1 MCEDAPTN
9 VPTNGAFFDW
19 SGGWS
24 EPRWVTA
31 KTMLAAVLKGGAD
44 VEDAEDA
51 DEDEAGEEEA
61 DGRMAGKVRGASA
74 WGRGATAEEKGDDRD
89 DDGGTA
95 TAWLLFGL
103 SLSLSPNGDTVVAA
117 VAAAN
122 AIPAIRKFDVLGKVV
137 GAEEGRADPDAPPAA
152 DTSCSRG
159 GGAGATPPCGGG
171 GCTGATD
178 GDEIGDME
186 AGQGPLAWELLRAV
200 EVSIAASVTAP

>member
-74 WGRGATAEEKGDDRD
+74 WGRGPTAEEKGDDAE
-89 DDGGTA
+89 GGSP
-95 TAWLLFGL
+95 FVPVRSR
-103 SLSLSPNGDTVVAA
+103 SLRWRRG
-117 VAAAN
+117 
-122 AIPAIRKFDVLGKVV
+122 
-137 GAEEGRADPDAPPAA
+137 
-152 DTSCSRG
+152 TSRSS
-159 GGAGATPPCGGG
+159 
-171 GCTGATD
+171 
-178 GDEIGDME
+178 
-186 AGQGPLAWELLRAV
+186 W
-200 EVSIAASVTAP
+200 

>member
-9 VPTNGAFFDW
+9 VPTNDAFFDW

-31 KTMLAAVLKGGAD
+31 KTM
-44 VEDAEDA
+44 EDAEDA

-74 WGRGATAEEKGDDRD
+74 WGRGATAE
-89 DDGGTA
+89 DGVGTA

-103 SLSLSPNGDTVVAA
+103 SLSQSPNGDTVVAA

-122 AIPAIRKFDVLGKVV
+122 AIPAIRKFDLLGKVV

>member
-31 KTMLAAVLKGGAD
+31 KTM
-44 VEDAEDA
+44 EDAEDA

-74 WGRGATAEEKGDDRD
+74 WGRGATAAEEKGDDV
-89 DDGGTA
+89 GTA

-103 SLSLSPNGDTVVAA
+103 SLSQSPNGDTVVAA
-117 VAAAN
+117 VAADN
-122 AIPAIRKFDVLGKVV
+122 AIPAIRKFDLLGKVV
-137 GAEEGRADPDAPPAA
+137 GAEEGRADPDAA